1 MRRVVVVLCLL
12 LLHGPAHADEVVL
25 HSGGKLS
32 CEVLEVT
39 DTIVRIRLP
48 RGVMEIP
55 RAKVLE
61 IRRESKRAYLERE
74 ASRSQR
80 TGSERGA
87 VELYERAFREAQD
100 DESIQAKYEAAL
112 EVYATSLVREFRFR
126 EAERAIRTLVRIHP
140 NHPSAKR
147 LADAMAREIT
157 RTGVLLDRA
166 ERSLKSG
173 NVEVALRELEAWRQ
187 RRPVDDP
194 HARKTMASAY
204 LLAGRHAASQTRL
217 RAALDHY
224 RAAVAFGAHGE
235 AQQALYLLRP
245 IAVLEAMREGDL
257 EHARRELRGIAT
269 TYPHPA
275 TPVYLE
281 AVLSHVSGNVEHA
294 VQRYADAARLAEKT
308 GPKRAGVSYKLAQQY
323 ASATLRAAIARP
335 PSEGVSRWR
344 ELFLGSLVR
353 YDEGRH
359 FTVYAPS
366 ADVAAKLS
374 KSSDAAYDRIANEL
388 LGRLP
393 KTGKAEL
400 VIHPSRRA
408 YVAAD
413 PSPPGTPLKDASV
426 SREQTA
432 GVCYDTLDENGERL
446 VRVETFAHSD
456 WEESTIPHELVHVV
470 QRRGLPAFRRGKWLD
485 EGLAMLYESTASQ
498 TNRLA
503 LWRRLAKGRMPLPE
517 FLALRSIPAERVS
530 MFYSQ
535 AHAFTVFLRSLGD
548 GAQWTRFLSEFGNS
562 EFEVAVRRVYQVE
575 SVAVLERLWLS
586 KAGR

>member
-1 MRRVVVVLCLL
+1 MRRVFVVLCVL
-12 LLHGPAHADEVVL
+12 LLHGPTHADEVIL

-39 DTIVRIRLP
+39 DSIVRIRLP

-61 IRRESKRAYLERE
+61 IVRESKRAYLERE

-87 VELYERAFREAQD
+87 VELYERAFREAPD
-100 DESIQAKYEAAL
+100 DEAIRAKYAAAL
-112 EVYATSLVREFRFR
+112 EVYAGSLVRQFRFR
-126 EAERAIRTLVRIHP
+126 EAQRTLRALVRIHP
-140 NHPSAKR
+140 NHPAAKR
-147 LADAMAREIT
+147 LTEVMAREIA

-173 NVEVALRELEAWRQ
+173 NVEVAIRELEAWRQ
-187 RRPVDDP
+187 RRPLDDSV
-194 HARKTMASAY
+194 ARKTMAAAY

-217 RAALDHY
+217 RAALDYY
-224 RAAVAFGAHGE
+224 RAAVAFGARGE

-257 EHARRELRGIAT
+257 ERARRELRGIAT

-275 TPVYLE
+275 TPVYLD
-281 AVLSHVSGNVEHA
+281 AVLSHVSGKVEHA
-294 VQRYADAARLAEKT
+294 VKRYAEAARLAEKT
-308 GPKRAGVSYKLAQQY
+308 GPKQTGVSYKLAQQY

-366 ADVAAKLS
+366 ADVAAKVS
-374 KSSDAAYDRIANEL
+374 ATADAAYERMANDL
-388 LGRLP
+388 LGRIP
-393 KTGKAEL
+393 ESGKAEL

-413 PSPPGTPLKDASV
+413 PSPPGTRLKDASV
-426 SREQTA
+426 AREQTA
-432 GVCYDTLDENGERL
+432 GVCYDTLNENGKRL
-446 VRVETFAHSD
+446 VRVETFAHSN
-456 WEESTIPHELVHVV
+456 WVESTIPHELVHVV

-485 EGLAMLYESTASQ
+485 EGLAMLYESSASQ
-498 TNRLA
+498 SNRLA
-503 LWRRLAKGRMPLPE
+503 LWRRLAAGRIPLPE
-517 FLALRSIPAERVS
+517 FLTLRSIPAERVS
-530 MFYSQ
+530 M
-535 AHAFTVFLRSLGD
+535 
-548 GAQWTRFLSEFGNS
+548 
-562 EFEVAVRRVYQVE
+562 
-575 SVAVLERLWLS
+575 
-586 KAGR
+586 